1 MVIIFNRSY
10 RSMLLIVHSQQ
21 IKKFE
26 SFSTIK
32 YPTSEMIIHGCD
44 FSNEVYLL
52 TPKEKQCGSWVK
64 ILSIFDTPDEWTGTI
79 WARTGCVR
87 DDHENFSCATGD
99 CKTNDIYCFN
109 LTAKYPV
116 TLINFSI
123 KQSEA
128 TYDVSL
134 VHGYNVPVKIVPDGG
149 SGDCVTT
156 GCPND
161 VMNVCP
167 AQLIFAGSNG
177 TAIACH
183 GPCDVPKDAD
193 ACKSN
198 HYV

>member
-1 MVIIFNRSY
+1 MWE
-10 RSMLLIVHSQQ
+10 LG
-21 IKKFE
+21 E
-26 SFSTIK
+26 DT
-32 YPTSEMIIHGCD
+32 
-44 FSNEVYLL
+44 
-52 TPKEKQCGSWVK
+52 
-64 ILSIFDTPDEWTGTI
+64 LSIFDTPDEWTGTI

-116 TLINFSI
+116 TLINFAI
-123 KQSEA
+123 QQSEA

-183 GPCDVPKDAD
+183 GPCDVLKDAD

-198 HYV
+198 QHSDMFKTTCPLASLFPGDAKSHKCNAATYNITFCPLSPNSIEI